1 MHHRIVVNGWSAVLG
16 GMVCLGQ
23 IVTSLTANAQTTQPK
38 RVQLAVEV
46 VESLET
52 HPDVVYARYGDRQL
66 RLDLYRPRKSSEK
79 LPAILCIH
87 GGGWFQGDRSAMRP
101 LAQALAARGYVTI
114 TISYRL
120 SGEAKF
126 PAAIQDC
133 KAAVRWLRSEAEG
146 FGVDARAIG
155 VTGLSAGGHLAALL
169 ATSGGVASL
178 EGDGGHP
185 EYSSSVQA
193 CMAMGAQS
201 DLQSER
207 IRGLSQAAEDRFYR
221 SFLGGNAVDLPQV
234 YALASPRYH
243 LDAKDPPLAF
253 MTGERDDLS
262 TRAEA
267 IRQDLRHLGISTG
280 LTVLPDAPHAF
291 LNQPAAF
298 DQCVME
304 CDHFFATHL
313 KNFQPKSP

>member
-1 MHHRIVVNGWSAVLG
+1 MHHRLIVNGLSPILG
-16 GMVCLGQ
+16 ALVSLGLF
-23 IVTSLTANAQTTQPK
+23 VANRSANAQAAQPK
-38 RVQLAVEV
+38 RLQLPVEV
-46 VESLET
+46 VERLAS
-52 HPDVVYARYGDRQL
+52 HPDLVYARYGDRQL
-66 RLDLYRPRKSSEK
+66 MLDLYRPRESSEK

-133 KAAVRWLRSEAEG
+133 KAAVRWLRAEAEG

-178 EGDGGHP
+178 EGDGGHGG
-185 EYSSSVQA
+185 YSSIVQA

-207 IRGLSQAAEDRFYR
+207 IRGLSQADEDRFYR
-221 SFLGGNAVDLPQV
+221 PFLGGSAVDLPQL

-243 LDAKDPPLAF
+243 LDPKDPPLAF
-253 MTGERDDLS
+253 MTGERDDVS

-267 IRQDLRHLGISTG
+267 IRQDLKHLGISTG

-291 LNQPAAF
+291 LNQQAAF

-304 CDHFFATHL
+304 SDQFFAAHL
-313 KNFQPKSP
+313 KNLPSQPQ